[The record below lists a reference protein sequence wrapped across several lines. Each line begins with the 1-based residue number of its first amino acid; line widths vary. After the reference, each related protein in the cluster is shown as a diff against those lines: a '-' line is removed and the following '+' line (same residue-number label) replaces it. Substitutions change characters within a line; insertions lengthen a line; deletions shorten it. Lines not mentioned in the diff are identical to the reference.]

1 MLHRP
6 IKKHNNM
13 KITSLIFGTL
23 AAAMICSC
31 STSKT
36 NLSYFED
43 LSKTENSSVG
53 SNSYKIHI
61 VPNDELLIN
70 VTSTSLDATA
80 EFNLPL
86 SNPAPNA
93 ELLESTQARQQTYV
107 VDTNGDIEFPRLGKI
122 HVAGLS
128 TEELAAKLKTD
139 ISAYAVDP
147 VVKVVLVNFH
157 VNVLGEVLEPGV
169 KAVTTERFSLL
180 DALAAAGDL
189 TPYGERTNI
198 MLIREE
204 NGKKTIHRFNLN
216 DSKSLESPYF
226 YLCQNDVIYV
236 EPNTIRK
243 DNAKYNQNNSYKLS
257 VISTVV
263 SAASIIASLVIAL
276 TVK

>member
-53 SNSYKIHI
+53 NNSYKIHI

-70 VTSTSLDATA
+70 VTSTSLEATA

-189 TPYGERTNI
+189 TPSGQRKNI
-198 MLIREE
+198 MLIRVE
-204 NGKKTIHRFNLN
+204 NGNKKKHRFNLN

>member
-1 MLHRP
+1 M
-6 IKKHNNM
+6 
-13 KITSLIFGTL
+13 
-23 AAAMICSC
+23 
-31 STSKT
+31 
-36 NLSYFED
+36 
-43 LSKTENSSVG
+43 
-53 SNSYKIHI
+53 
-61 VPNDELLIN
+61 
-70 VTSTSLDATA
+70 
-80 EFNLPL
+80 
-86 SNPAPNA
+86 
-93 ELLESTQARQQTYV
+93 
-107 VDTNGDIEFPRLGKI
+107 
-122 HVAGLS
+122 
-128 TEELAAKLKTD
+128 
-139 ISAYAVDP
+139 
-147 VVKVVLVNFH
+147 VKVVLVNFH

>member
-53 SNSYKIHI
+53 NNSYKIHI

-70 VTSTSLDATA
+70 VTSTSLEATA

-128 TEELAAKLKTD
+128 T
-139 ISAYAVDP
+139 
-147 VVKVVLVNFH
+147 
-157 VNVLGEVLEPGV
+157 
-169 KAVTTERFSLL
+169 
-180 DALAAAGDL
+180 
-189 TPYGERTNI
+189 
-198 MLIREE
+198 
-204 NGKKTIHRFNLN
+204 
-216 DSKSLESPYF
+216 
-226 YLCQNDVIYV
+226 
-236 EPNTIRK
+236 
-243 DNAKYNQNNSYKLS
+243 
-257 VISTVV
+257 
-263 SAASIIASLVIAL
+263 
-276 TVK
+276 